1 MASSDHP
8 LKYSHLDIAGSSGGL
23 PHPTTG
29 SAVTALVMHFL
40 AKWIFSLGMPICHEK
55 SCLFIAIGIYW
66 NKRLFSEITQPML
79 YVILWPKFVV

>member
-29 SAVTALVMHFL
+29 AGVTALVMQFL
-40 AKWIFSLGMPICHEK
+40 A
-55 SCLFIAIGIYW
+55 
-66 NKRLFSEITQPML
+66 N
-79 YVILWPKFVV
+79 